1 MKLAIMQ
8 PYLFPHISYFQL
20 INSVDKF
27 VIYDDVNFIKRGYIN
42 RNNILNNGNSQLI
55 TLELIGSSQ
64 NKKINEINIGNNSNK
79 LLRTIRQNYS
89 KAPFFQDVFPI
100 LEEILDNEQRELS
113 RFLGSSLVKIVKYLN
128 IDTKFLYSSD
138 IKNDKTLKAQDR
150 LIEMSRILNAT
161 GYINSIGGMELYDK
175 EVFSQNNINL
185 SFLKSN
191 KILYKQFENIF
202 IPNLSIIDV
211 LMFNGKKK
219 TLEILDDYKLL
230 N

>member
-27 VIYDDVNFIKRGYIN
+27 VIYDDVNFIKGGYIN
-42 RNNILNNGNSQLI
+42 RNNILNNGKSQLI
-55 TLELIGSSQ
+55 TLELIGSSP
-64 NKKINEINIGNNSNK
+64 NKRINEISIGNNSNK
-79 LLRTIRQNYS
+79 LLKIIRQNYS
-89 KAPFFQDVFPI
+89 KAPFFQSVFSM
-100 LEEILDNEQRELS
+100 LEEILDNEQKELS
-113 RFLGSSLVKIVKYLN
+113 KFLGFSLVKISKYLN

-138 IKNDKTLKAQDR
+138 IKNDKALKAQDR
-150 LIEMSRILNAT
+150 LIEMSKILNAT
-161 GYINSIGGMELYDK
+161 SYINSIGGIELYDK

-185 SFLKSN
+185 SFLKSS